1 MGTDI
6 RTECTNDKIRL
17 SHPQL
22 ADPIQE
28 KSYKELIWTV
38 DDPEKQGQD
47 KQKLVY
53 CNEHFKCHK
62 YNITGRYQQRIETT
76 AAVRGVLYIKQK
88 KFNDKLTY
96 TCRVIQKGNKP
107 PCDYT
112 ITVRSSANCEWIKL
126 NLWIGSFF
134 PFSRPVASLASW
146 GEGGG
151 VVCTPY
157 GKWLVP
163 LLFICESAGTCSGK
177 RSIYYCLKLMPCR
190 FYECALFGISELKDM
205 LLRTV
210 DLPKRKWGN
219 SQAHQDR
226 LPHPYWHNFFEKLYF
241 FVNKLTTIV

>member
-6 RTECTNDKIRL
+6 RTECPNDKIRL

-22 ADPIQE
+22 AEPIQE

-53 CNEHFKCHK
+53 CNEYFKCHK

-96 TCRVIQKGNKP
+96 TCRVIHKGNKP

-126 NLWIGSFF
+126 NLWIGSVF
-134 PFSRPVASLASW
+134 PFSRVAVALACW
-146 GEGGG
+146 GGFA
-151 VVCTPY
+151 PY
-157 GKWLVP
+157 GKRLVP

-177 RSIYYCLKLMPCR
+177 RNAFPHCWLTEK
-190 FYECALFGISELKDM
+190 
-205 LLRTV
+205 
-210 DLPKRKWGN
+210 KWGK

-226 LPHPYWHNFFEKLYF
+226 LPHSYWHNVFEKPYF

>member
-53 CNEHFKCHK
+53 CNEYFKCHK

-112 ITVRSSANCEWIKL
+112 ITVSSSANCEWIKL
-126 NLWIGSFF
+126 NTWIGSVF
-134 PFSRPVASLASW
+134 PFSRLAVALASW

-151 VVCTPY
+151 VVCAPY

-163 LLFICESAGTCSGK
+163 LLLICKSAGTCSGK
-177 RSIYYCLKLMPCR
+177 RSVYYCLKLMPCR
-190 FYECALFGISELKDM
+190 FYECALFGTSELKDM
-205 LLRTV
+205 LFCTV
-210 DLPKRKWGN
+210 DLPKKSGGSR
-219 SQAHQDR
+219 R
-226 LPHPYWHNFFEKLYF
+226 LTRTACHTPIDITSSKSFIIFSWIN
-241 FVNKLTTIV
+241 

>member
-53 CNEHFKCHK
+53 CNEYFKCHK

-112 ITVRSSANCEWIKL
+112 ITVSSSANCEWIKL
-126 NLWIGSFF
+126 NMWIGSVF
-134 PFSRPVASLASW
+134 PFSRLAVALASW
-146 GEGGG
+146 GEGGWG
-151 VVCTPY
+151 
-157 GKWLVP
+157 G
-163 LLFICESAGTCSGK
+163 
-177 RSIYYCLKLMPCR
+177 
-190 FYECALFGISELKDM
+190 
-205 LLRTV
+205 LRT
-210 DLPKRKWGN
+210 LRKVACTSALHLWI
-219 SQAHQDR
+219 SRHVFRQKECILFKTHAM
-226 LPHPYWHNFFEKLYF
+226 
-241 FVNKLTTIV
+241 

>member
-53 CNEHFKCHK
+53 CNEYFKCHK

-126 NLWIGSFF
+126 NMWIGSVF
-134 PFSRPVASLASW
+134 PFSRVAVALASW
-146 GEGGG
+146 GGFAP
-151 VVCTPY
+151 C
-157 GKWLVP
+157 GKRLVP

-177 RSIYYCLKLMPCR
+177 RNAFPHCWLTEK
-190 FYECALFGISELKDM
+190 
-205 LLRTV
+205 
-210 DLPKRKWGN
+210 KWGK
-219 SQAHQDR
+219 SQSHQDR
-226 LPHPYWHNFFEKLYF
+226 LPHPYWHNVFEKLYF